1 MPAPRPPSPAA
12 APTTIASA
20 PLPPRV
26 RRVLQNLYDHI
37 APDFIT
43 ALNGMLAEFEQ
54 QLFKQAEQARNNNR
68 QAEHFVNLRALQK
81 NRGELIPHYMFG
93 LEAELAALRTPR
105 AVNEEK
111 SPVRVDYQTLTLV
124 EDAVMDQEIVLREVA
139 RRHEIRANAQMM
151 MLGQR
156 MGVLAGGPAFDA
168 DTLPLGPNRLCHVL
182 KDAAANLEIALDAQ
196 LVLYRTFDTKVMQN
210 YTEWAGTVN
219 QFLSR
224 EGILPGLVYTPRR
237 VRATDAIRRSP
248 LDERDSG
255 ARPMTNWQGQAGASH
270 WTTLTPDQLG
280 AVASA
285 LTGTPHAAAQPG
297 AGGGGSTTTAP
308 GGAAPHAGG
317 GAAAA
322 SGAAGSSPVPAGSP
336 DEWAGSFEVLQ
347 KLLSIRRGGLEA
359 DALAQAGHG
368 PGLAAGGAT
377 GPAVAGGG
385 SGAAADGSG
394 PGPGHA
400 GGGEGAAGNTGDPA
414 HSAGTGGTE
423 AGAGTS
429 PGHSAANTGGSVPM
443 RRLLP
448 TPDVLDTL
456 QVLQTAPLPPRTPDQ
471 PRRTVQD
478 LQQELLTR
486 VREQHGPQAS
496 LASADS
502 DTFELLDLLYNEI
515 EREVQHDAPAAD
527 LLVRL
532 QVPVVQAALR
542 DRNFFLRAQH
552 PARDLLNT
560 VAESGA
566 TWLGE
571 DDVDPHL
578 VQKLH
583 TAVDTVVET
592 YQGDEKVFEDANQDV
607 QKHLT
612 AMARKAELAER
623 RHIEAARGKDRLEVA
638 KQRAADTI
646 RTALSESQPQKFV
659 QALLNQAWAD
669 VLTLTLLRNGESSGE
684 WAEQLQTTLE
694 IVAATTAENAPPNA
708 ELAGKVEKSLVQV
721 GYHEDEAAAIAR
733 RLSSSEEDETT
744 SRTELTARLKAR
756 TRLGEKGEARK
767 KPAQPRTPQEQE
779 CYDYLRTLPFGTWF
793 EFTRNQQGDVH
804 RQRLSWFSP
813 ITGNALFVNQRGQ
826 RVGEHSLDMLA
837 HLMAKGQAQV
847 VTEDRGRL
855 IDRAWNATLKALRS
869 LTGKGD
875 APAADA
881 PTGASA

>member
-1 MPAPRPPSPAA
+1 MPATRPPLPAA

-26 RRVLQNLYDHI
+26 RRVLQNLFDHI
-37 APDFIT
+37 SVDFIA
-43 ALNGMLAEFEQ
+43 ALNGMLVEFEQ

-93 LEAELAALRTPR
+93 LEAELAALRSPR
-105 AVNEEK
+105 DAAQQQA
-111 SPVRVDYQTLTLV
+111 PARMDYQTLTLV

-139 RRHEIRANAQMM
+139 RRHETRANAQML

-156 MGVLAGGPAFDA
+156 FGVLAGTPAFEPE
-168 DTLPLGPNRLCHVL
+168 TLPLGPNRLCHVL
-182 KDAAANLEIALDAQ
+182 KDAALTLEVALDAQ
-196 LVLYRTFDTKVMQN
+196 LILYRTFDVKVLQN

-237 VRATDAIRRSP
+237 IRATDAIRRSP
-248 LDERDSG
+248 SDERSGG
-255 ARPMTNWQGQAGASH
+255 ARPMTGWQGQAPASN
-270 WTTLTPDQLG
+270 WATLTPEQLN

-285 LTGTPHAAAQPG
+285 MTGTAPSATGHGTDGLAQ
-297 AGGGGSTTTAP
+297 GGTGSTTGTATE
-308 GGAAPHAGG
+308 GA
-317 GAAAA
+317 GASTAA
-322 SGAAGSSPVPAGSP
+322 S
-336 DEWAGSFEVLQ
+336 DDLAGSFEVLQ

-359 DALAQAGHG
+359 DARAQASHG
-368 PGLAAGGAT
+368 PGLVPGGDTGDDPARAGAVPTEVTGGA
-377 GPAVAGGG
+377 
-385 SGAAADGSG
+385 SDQNAAA
-394 PGPGHA
+394 
-400 GGGEGAAGNTGDPA
+400 
-414 HSAGTGGTE
+414 
-423 AGAGTS
+423 
-429 PGHSAANTGGSVPM
+429 PM

-448 TPDVLDTL
+448 TPDVLTTL
-456 QVLQTAPLPPRTPDQ
+456 QSLQAAPLPARTPDQ

-478 LQQELLTR
+478 LQQQLLAR
-486 VREQHGPQAS
+486 VRDQHGPNAS

-527 LLVRL
+527 MLVRL

-571 DDVDPHL
+571 EDVDPQL

-583 TAVDTVVET
+583 NAVETVVEK
-592 YQGDEKVFEDANQDV
+592 YEGDETVFEEANQDV
-607 QKHLT
+607 QKHLQ
-612 AMARKAELAER
+612 ALARKAELAER
-623 RHIEAARGKDRLEVA
+623 RHVEAARGKDRLEVA
-638 KQRAADTI
+638 KQRAADTLQD
-646 RTALSESQPQKFV
+646 ALREQQPQKFV

-694 IVAATTAENAPPNA
+694 IVAATTAENAPPNP

-733 RLSSSEEDETT
+733 RLSSSEDDETT

-756 TRLGEKGEARK
+756 TRLGDKAEAK
-767 KPAQPRTPQEQE
+767 KKIVEARTPQEQE

-793 EFTRNQQGDVH
+793 EFTRNQQGDVQ

-813 ITGNALFVNQRGQ
+813 VTGNALFVNQRGQ
-826 RVGEHSLDMLA
+826 RVGEHSLDTLA

-855 IDRAWNATLKALRS
+855 IDRAWNATLNALRS
-869 LTGKGD
+869 LTGKRGDTPAGD
-875 APAADA
+875 AA
-881 PTGASA
+881 

>member
-1 MPAPRPPSPAA
+1 LPAA

-26 RRVLQNLYDHI
+26 RRVLQNLFDHI
-37 APDFIT
+37 SVDFIA
-43 ALNGMLAEFEQ
+43 ALNGMLVEFEQ

-81 NRGELIPHYMFG
+81 NRGDLIPHYMFG
-93 LEAELAALRTPR
+93 LEAELAALRSPR
-105 AVNEEK
+105 DAAQQQA
-111 SPVRVDYQTLTLV
+111 PARMDYQTLTLV

-139 RRHEIRANAQMM
+139 RRHETRANAQML

-156 MGVLAGGPAFDA
+156 FGVLAGTPAFEPE
-168 DTLPLGPNRLCHVL
+168 TLPLGPNRLCHVL
-182 KDAAANLEIALDAQ
+182 KDAALTLEVALDAQ
-196 LVLYRTFDTKVMQN
+196 LILYRTFDVKVLQN

-237 VRATDAIRRSP
+237 IRASDAIRRSP
-248 LDERDSG
+248 SDERGGG
-255 ARPMTNWQGQAGASH
+255 ARPMTGWQGQAPASH
-270 WTTLTPDQLG
+270 WATLTPEQLS

-285 LTGTPHAAAQPG
+285 MTGTAHAPTSHETRGGGMG
-297 AGGGGSTTTAP
+297 AGGTGGGP
-308 GGAAPHAGG
+308 GGGTG
-317 GAAAA
+317 SGIA
-322 SGAAGSSPVPAGSP
+322 SASPGSATGDGTPPATP
-336 DEWAGSFEVLQ
+336 EDPAGSFEVLQ

-359 DALAQAGHG
+359 DARAQAGHG
-368 PGLAAGGAT
+368 PGLVPGGDTGGDTAASGAPAGGT
-377 GPAVAGGG
+377 
-385 SGAAADGSG
+385 AAASDHGT
-394 PGPGHA
+394 
-400 GGGEGAAGNTGDPA
+400 AA
-414 HSAGTGGTE
+414 
-423 AGAGTS
+423 
-429 PGHSAANTGGSVPM
+429 PM

-448 TPDVLDTL
+448 TPDVLTTL
-456 QVLQTAPLPPRTPDQ
+456 QSLQAEPLPARAPDQ
-471 PRRTVQD
+471 RRRTVQD
-478 LQQELLTR
+478 LQQAMLAAAR
-486 VREQHGPQAS
+486 AQHGPNAA

-527 LLVRL
+527 MLVRL

-571 DDVDPHL
+571 EDVDPQL

-583 TAVDTVVET
+583 TAVETVVEK
-592 YQGDEKVFEDANQDV
+592 YEGDEAVFEEANQDV
-607 QKHLT
+607 QKHLQ
-612 AMARKAELAER
+612 ALARKAELAER
-623 RHIEAARGKDRLEVA
+623 RHVEAARGKDRLEVA
-638 KQRAADTI
+638 KQRAADTLQD
-646 RTALSESQPQKFV
+646 ALREQQPQKFV

-694 IVAATTAENAPPNA
+694 IVAATTAGNAPPNP

-733 RLSSSEEDETT
+733 RLSSSEDDETT

-756 TRLGEKGEARK
+756 TRLGDKGETK
-767 KPAQPRTPQEQE
+767 KKTVQPRTPQEQE

-813 ITGNALFVNQRGQ
+813 VTGNALFVNQRGQ
-826 RVGEHSLDMLA
+826 RVGEHSLDTLA

-855 IDRAWNATLKALRS
+855 IDRAWNATLNALRS
-869 LTGKGD
+869 LTGKRGDTPAGD
-875 APAADA
+875 AA
-881 PTGASA
+881 